1 MARTGCCVP
10 DIPRGRLRKS
20 CQFLGAASLI
30 AGQADED
37 AEIERVYVTLCAAG
51 RIAAPDAFWTAGETA
66 ALPDTWKHGLTPM
79 RDRMPTAPIRVG

>member
-1 MARTGCCVP
+1 MARTGFCAP

-20 CQFLGAASLI
+20 CQLLGAASLI

-37 AEIERVYVTLCAAG
+37 DEIERVYVMLG